1 MTEVLFY
8 HLQSKPLEQ
17 VLPGLLER
25 SLQRDWR
32 VVVKAGNEE
41 KLGALNSWLWT
52 YREDSFLP
60 HGTRADGPPENVPV
74 YLTTEDENTNGGH
87 VLFLV
92 EGAAPPDIS
101 GYIRCV
107 LMFDGNDEAAVAEA
121 RGHWTALKAK
131 GYEASYWQQNE
142 TGAWVNKA

>member
-32 VVVKAGNEE
+32 VVVRAGDDE
-41 KLGALNSWLWT
+41 KLNALNTWLWT
-52 YREDSFLP
+52 YREESFLP
-60 HGTRADGPPENVPV
+60 HGTKADGAPDAMPV
-74 YLTTEDENTNGGH
+74 YLTTEDENPNGAH

-92 EGAAPPDIS
+92 EGAEPPDIAA
-101 GYIRCV
+101 YTRCV
-107 LMFDGNDEAAVAEA
+107 LMFDGNDETAVAEA

-142 TGAWVNKA
+142 NGAWVNKA